1 MVRTLISA
9 IILSAVAPPL
19 ESLGDCRQFFVQK
32 QQVAYV
38 QPVYYPPVY
47 YAAGRDIEAE
57 ALAEKVA
64 KLVAHKLAL
73 RDQQSNL
80 PRTREQQAA
89 QSLLSQVCGKCHTGP
104 NPKGGLTI
112 DGETPMS
119 CESILESISSV
130 ASGKM
135 PQGIKLTPEQKGQV
149 LDELLGLRKKSTPV
163 PPLPEGELK

>member
-1 MVRTLISA
+1 MVRTLIIVAVMSA
-9 IILSAVAPPL
+9 FVAPL
-19 ESLGDCRQFFVQK
+19 EARGDCRQFFVQK
-32 QQVAYV
+32 QHVAYV
-38 QPVYYPPVY
+38 QPVYYPQIY

-57 ALAEKVA
+57 ALAQKVA
-64 KLVAHKLAL
+64 KLVAAQL
-73 RDQQSNL
+73 RAEDRL
-80 PRTREQQAA
+80 PSRQQAN
-89 QSLLSQVCGKCHTGP
+89 STILSQVCGKCHTGP

-149 LDELLGLRKKSTPV
+149 LDELLALRKKPTPV
-163 PPLPEGELK
+163 PPVPEGELK